1 MPGLELLKEFQ
12 NLLPASEHPAL
23 LSWWR
28 NLGPALQAELA
39 AFANAGAEN
48 TRELAAINQE
58 LAEREQRMMIADE
71 LRDLSHYDFPNQDY
85 YENLIGHEVILCL
98 RGPTFHICQAH
109 PRLRCYLLLGFL
121 PKNFTCFIDKPA
133 CQMQHHLQRDEPGYW
148 RLR

>member
-1 MPGLELLKEFQ
+1 MSSQELLNEFQ
-12 NLLPASEHPAL
+12 SIMSTSEHPAL
-23 LSWWR
+23 LSWWQ

-39 AFANAGAEN
+39 AFAKAGAEN
-48 TRELAAINQE
+48 THELTAINQE
-58 LAEREQRMMIADE
+58 LAEREQRKMRADE
-71 LRDLSHYDFPNQDY
+71 IRDLSHYDFPNQDY

-121 PKNFTCFIDKPA
+121 PKNFNCFIDNPT
-133 CQMQHHLQRDEPGYW
+133 CQMQQHLQRKEPGYW